1 VNGDKLKFVEY
12 LYLFSHTKHSLLPR
26 FERKEER
33 DYARYVNTR
42 RHFAAK
48 NMYTNDVIKKNYS
61 SISILPK
68 RNVFYFFLFL
78 PSGLSFPGCACI
90 DTRARFKKA
99 LNLSLSCIIKEL
111 IYCIYLEKIQN
122 IRAMRRE
129 FSRSR
134 SPWPRWSRRSREPG
148 PRCAQSSW
156 RSDLLG
162 SPRLGRCSPTTR
174 TWTICSASIP

>member
-1 VNGDKLKFVEY
+1 
-12 LYLFSHTKHSLLPR
+12 
-26 FERKEER
+26 
-33 DYARYVNTR
+33 
-42 RHFAAK
+42 
-48 NMYTNDVIKKNYS
+48 MYTNDVIKKNYS

-68 RNVFYFFLFL
+68 RNVFYFFLSL

-129 FSRSR
+129 FSRSLCA
-134 SPWPRWSRRSREPG
+134 RETSVCCVDESEAKRFRVVFFLQFLLFPG
-148 PRCAQSSW
+148 FSITLFSLC
-156 RSDLLG
+156 LLLPLVVVALIIIIIIIIILFIV
-162 SPRLGRCSPTTR
+162 S
-174 TWTICSASIP
+174 

>member
-1 VNGDKLKFVEY
+1 MANLSAFRKFWLDFLILDCLDTLSSQSE
-12 LYLFSHTKHSLLPR
+12 FAHTTTLSLSQKR
-26 FERKEER
+26 EEKKGR
-33 DYARYVNTR
+33 RESYVNTR
-42 RHFAAK
+42 GRHFAAE

-61 SISILPK
+61 SILPK

-78 PSGLSFPGCACI
+78 PSGLSFPAARVSI
-90 DTRARFKKA
+90 RARFKKA

-162 SPRLGRCSPTTR
+162 SPRL
-174 TWTICSASIP
+174 A